1 MPLYYFQM
9 TEIHYKTVL
18 KTDLFYVFY
27 FYFCN
32 QTCFCLF
39 YNYSWALT
47 KNKKKQKYYNA
58 VELELVRKK

>member
-18 KTDLFYVFY
+18 KTDLFYILY

-39 YNYSWALT
+39 YNSSWALT
-47 KNKKKQKYYNA
+47 KK
-58 VELELVRKK
+58 